1 MIGMTLP
8 LGGKQA
14 ISEFAPSWFGD
25 VSLWLAG
32 AVRSVMGLMRGRIP
46 DQDGTRKARKN
57 TAIPCESI
65 GAAATNRR
73 WGILEP

>member
-1 MIGMTLP
+1 MTLP

-14 ISEFAPSWFGD
+14 ISSSRRPGLVSD

-46 DQDGTRKARKN
+46 DQDGTRKARKD